1 MVFYARRKYRMLIR
15 KMLSI
20 ICLALATAILVP
32 VLHADQAN
40 QSTKVTFSQP
50 VQIPGK
56 ILPAGTYWIQMA
68 RNGDPDI
75 VQIFTERHDLIATL
89 FTITRERS
97 KPTEPPAFVLAN
109 PGDGKAQAIVAW
121 FYPNRTE
128 GHEFLYPNVERQD
141 LARDTKQNVVA
152 GD

>member
-1 MVFYARRKYRMLIR
+1 MLIR

-20 ICLALATAILVP
+20 LCLAFAAAILVP

-40 QSTKVTFSQP
+40 QATKVVFNKP

-56 ILPAGTYWIQMA
+56 ILPAGSYWIQLA
-68 RNGDPDI
+68 RTGDPDV
-75 VQIFTERHDLIATL
+75 VQIFGEQHELIATL

-97 KPTEPPAFVLAN
+97 EPTEPAAVVLAN

-121 FYPNRTE
+121 FYPNRSE
-128 GHEFLYPNVERQD
+128 GHEFLYPKVERQE

>member
-1 MVFYARRKYRMLIR
+1 MLIR

-20 ICLALATAILVP
+20 LCLAFATAILVP

-40 QSTKVTFSQP
+40 QATKVTFNQP

-56 ILPAGTYWIQMA
+56 ILPAGSYWIQMA

-75 VQIFTERHDLIATL
+75 VQIFTEQHELIASL
-89 FTITRERS
+89 FTITRER
-97 KPTEPPAFVLAN
+97 PETTAPAAVVVAN
-109 PGDGKAQAIVAW
+109 PGDRKTQVIVAW

-128 GHEFLYPNVERQD
+128 GHEFLYPKVERQK

>member
-1 MVFYARRKYRMLIR
+1 MLIR

-20 ICLALATAILVP
+20 LCLALAIAILVP

-40 QSTKVTFSQP
+40 QATKVTFSQP

-56 ILPAGTYWIQMA
+56 VLPAGSYWIQMA

-75 VQIFTERHDLIATL
+75 VQILTEQHELIATL

-97 KPTEPPAFVLAN
+97 KPTEQSAVVLAN
-109 PGDGKAQAIVAW
+109 PGDEKAQAIVAW

-128 GHEFLYPNVERQD
+128 GHEFLYPKAKRQE
-141 LARDTKQNVVA
+141 LARDTKRNVVA

>member
-1 MVFYARRKYRMLIR
+1 MLIR
-15 KMLSI
+15 KVLSI
-20 ICLALATAILVP
+20 LCLALATAILVP

-40 QSTKVTFSQP
+40 QATKVTFSQP

-56 ILPAGTYWIQMA
+56 ILPAGSYWIQLA
-68 RNGDPDI
+68 RTGDPDV
-75 VQIFTERHDLIATL
+75 VQIFSEQHELIATL
-89 FTITRERS
+89 FTITRER
-97 KPTEPPAFVLAN
+97 PEQTEPAAVVLAN

-128 GHEFLYPNVERQD
+128 GHEFLYPKVERQE
-141 LARDTKQNVVA
+141 LARDTKQDVVA

>member
-1 MVFYARRKYRMLIR
+1 MLIR
-15 KMLSI
+15 KMFSI
-20 ICLALATAILVP
+20 LCLALATAILVP

-40 QSTKVTFSQP
+40 QATKITFSQP

-56 ILPAGTYWIQMA
+56 VLPAGSYWIQMA
-68 RNGDPDI
+68 RNGAPDI
-75 VQIFTERHDLIATL
+75 VQIFTEQHELIATL

-97 KPTEPPAFVLAN
+97 KPTGPPAFVLAN
-109 PGDGKAQAIVAW
+109 PGEGKAQAIVAW

-128 GHEFLYPNVERQD
+128 GHEFLYPKAERQE
-141 LARDTKQNVVA
+141 LARDTKQDVVA

>member
-1 MVFYARRKYRMLIR
+1 MLIR

-20 ICLALATAILVP
+20 FCLALATAILVT

-40 QSTKVTFSQP
+40 QATKVTFSQR

-56 ILPAGTYWIQMA
+56 VLPAGSYWIQMA

-75 VQIFTERHDLIATL
+75 VQIFTEQHELIATL
-89 FTITRERS
+89 FTITLERS
-97 KPTEPPAFVLAN
+97 KPTEPSAFVLAN

-128 GHEFLYPNVERQD
+128 GHEFLYPKVERQE

>member
-1 MVFYARRKYRMLIR
+1 MLIR

-20 ICLALATAILVP
+20 FCLALATAILVP
-32 VLHADQAN
+32 VLHADEAN
-40 QSTKVTFSQP
+40 QATNVTFSQP

-56 ILPAGTYWIQMA
+56 VLPAGSYWIQKA
-68 RNGDPDI
+68 RNGDPDVI
-75 VQIFTERHDLIATL
+75 QILTEQHEIIATL
-89 FTITRERS
+89 FTIRRERS
-97 KPTEPPAFVLAN
+97 KPTVQSEFVLAN
-109 PGDGKAQAIVAW
+109 PGDGKAQSIVAW

-128 GHEFLYPNVERQD
+128 GHEFLYPKVERQE

>member
-1 MVFYARRKYRMLIR
+1 MHIR

-20 ICLALATAILVP
+20 FCLALATAILVP
-32 VLHADQAN
+32 VLHADEAN
-40 QSTKVTFSQP
+40 QATNVTFSQP

-56 ILPAGTYWIQMA
+56 VLPAGSYWIQKA
-68 RNGDPDI
+68 RNGDPDVI
-75 VQIFTERHDLIATL
+75 QILTEQHEIIATL
-89 FTITRERS
+89 FTIRRERS
-97 KPTEPPAFVLAN
+97 KPTEQSEFVLAN
-109 PGDGKAQAIVAW
+109 PGDGKTQSIVAW

-128 GHEFLYPNVERQD
+128 GHEFLYPKVERQE